1 MHDKV
6 SPNDEYEYYNL
17 VGDCCI
23 YRYIH
28 EYVVIEVKRIDLETV
43 MEICRNQFLQN
54 SIV

>member
-6 SPNDEYEYYNL
+6 SPNDEYEYYTL

-54 SIV
+54 SIG